1 MKIPDKLVAGDK
13 IGLISTARKISRL
26 DINYAVNIFKSWGLE
41 VVYGDNLFNSYNQ
54 FSGTD
59 EQRAND
65 LQFMINDKSI
75 KAIFC
80 VRGGYGTA
88 RIIDKIDFMRLQ
100 NKPKWIIGYSDIT
113 VLHSHLNNFG
123 IATLH
128 SSMPINFENNTLSSI
143 ESIHN
148 CLFSKPNEII
158 IKPHVLNRLGKTS
171 GQVVGGN
178 LSILYSLLGSRSD
191 LDTNGKILFIEDL
204 DEYLY
209 HIDRMLLNL
218 KRNKKLKNIKALIV
232 GGMTDLH
239 DNEIPFG
246 RSYEQIV
253 LDYFGNLRIPICFS
267 FPSGH
272 LDDNR
277 AIKLGCNADLEV
289 TEKEVVF
296 FQK

>member
-1 MKIPDKLVAGDK
+1 MKIPDKLVVGDK
-13 IGLISTARKISRL
+13 IGLVSTARKISRL
-26 DINYAVNIFKSWGLE
+26 DINFAINIFKSWGLE

-88 RIIDKIDFMRLQ
+88 RIIDKIDFKRLQ

-143 ESIHN
+143 SIHN
-148 CLFSKPNEII
+148 CLFQNQM
-158 IKPHVLNRLGKTS
+158 RL
-171 GQVVGGN
+171 
-178 LSILYSLLGSRSD
+178 L
-191 LDTNGKILFIEDL
+191 
-204 DEYLY
+204 
-209 HIDRMLLNL
+209 
-218 KRNKKLKNIKALIV
+218 
-232 GGMTDLH
+232 
-239 DNEIPFG
+239 
-246 RSYEQIV
+246 
-253 LDYFGNLRIPICFS
+253 
-267 FPSGH
+267 
-272 LDDNR
+272 
-277 AIKLGCNADLEV
+277 
-289 TEKEVVF
+289 
-296 FQK
+296 